1 MLTHGV
7 NIGQALKSEAVWWR
21 RSHDDTDADST
32 RDRLAK
38 LDKYHG
44 VPSGM
49 YQAGCKSAGRGRGG
63 VCAVHA
69 LARAFACPHAYGTGC
84 ERGTR

>member
-7 NIGQALKSEAVWWR
+7 NIGQAIKSEAVWSR

-38 LDKYHG
+38 LDRYHG

-49 YQAGCKSAGRGRGG
+49 FQVR
-63 VCAVHA
+63 VCFHHA
-69 LARAFACPHAYGTGC
+69 LHLRILCQCLHLPPCPGG
-84 ERGTR
+84 